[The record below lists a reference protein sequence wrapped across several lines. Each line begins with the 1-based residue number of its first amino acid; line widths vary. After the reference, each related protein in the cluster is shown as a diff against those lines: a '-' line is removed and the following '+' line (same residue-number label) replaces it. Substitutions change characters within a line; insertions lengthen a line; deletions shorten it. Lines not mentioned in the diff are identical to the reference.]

1 VSLLP
6 SVKQQAVRVS
16 NSRLCGCRAAGCA
29 GVEQQAV
36 RVSNSRLCGC
46 RTAGCAG
53 VKQQAVRVSYHITT
67 SPHHHITTSS
77 HQISPFK
84 KIRYFF
90 LTFAPLK
97 IKSKIYDEILI

>member
-53 VKQQAVRVSYHITT
+53 VEQQAVRVSYHIIT
-67 SPHHHITTSS
+67 SPHHHIITSILS
-77 HQISPFK
+77 LQK

-90 LTFAPLK
+90 LTFAATFKVL
-97 IKSKIYDEILI
+97 

>member
-1 VSLLP
+1 
-6 SVKQQAVRVS
+6 VS
-16 NSRLCGCRAAGCA
+16 NSRLCGCRTAGCA

-53 VKQQAVRVSYHITT
+53 IIPHHHIIT

-77 HQISPFK
+77 HHHITTSPHHPIIFLLFLK
-84 KIRYFF
+84 KMR
-90 LTFAPLK
+90 TFAN
-97 IKSKIYDEILI
+97 IFQEITILNKNQ